1 MSDHQAI
8 PDITQTIGNTPLIR
22 VRGIS
27 TDCGCSILAKCEFF
41 NPLSSV
47 KDRIAASMLDAAER
61 NQELLRG
68 GVVVEPTS
76 GNTGIGLAFLCAA
89 RGYKCILTMPES
101 MSVERRALLRALG
114 AELYLTPSERGMNGA
129 IEKAREIVQLTQN
142 AYMPMQFENP
152 ANAAVHEHTTG
163 PEIWSQSGGG
173 IDVFLAGVGTGGTL
187 TGVGRFLKQKNR
199 DIQVV
204 AVEPAGSAVLSGQEP
219 GRHKIM
225 GIGAGFIPE
234 ILDRDLIDEV
244 ITVTD
249 KDAFN
254 MARRI
259 AREEGLFCGISSGA
273 ALAACVSLS
282 RSPRWA
288 GKTLVTVLASGGE
301 RYLSTDLYAQYSY

>member
-1 MSDHQAI
+1 MSDHKAI
-8 PDITQTIGNTPLIR
+8 ADITRTIGNTPLIT

-27 TDCGCSILAKCEFF
+27 LDCGCSILAKCEFF

-68 GVVVEPTS
+68 GTVVEPTS

-89 RGYKCILTMPES
+89 RGYKCVLTMPES
-101 MSVERRALLRALG
+101 MSIERRALLRALG
-114 AELYLTPSERGMNGA
+114 AELYLTPLELGMNGA
-129 IEKAREIVQLTQN
+129 IAKAREITRLTHN
-142 AYMPMQFENP
+142 AHMPMQFENS
-152 ANAAVHEHTTG
+152 ANAAVHEQTTG
-163 PEIWSQSGGG
+163 PEIWLQSGED

-187 TGVGRFLKQKNR
+187 TGVGRYLKQKNS
-199 DIQVV
+199 DIHVV
-204 AVEPAGSAVLSGQEP
+204 AVEPAGSAVLSGKEP

-225 GIGAGFIPE
+225 GIGAGFVPE

-249 KDAFN
+249 KDAFD

-273 ALAACVSLS
+273 ALAACVTLS

-301 RYLSTDLYAQYSY
+301 RYLSTDVYAQYSY